1 MSLTEALSEGLQV
14 TAIGLII
21 VFAVLLILML
31 VMMAMKVIFYRPET
45 KESKVGE
52 EKSNV
57 DVNAS
62 IVESKSG
69 DVQNDTELVAVIMA
83 AIASSMNTSVSNIRI
98 KSFKRASGVSSP
110 WNRAGVKET
119 IDGRF

>member
-45 KESKVGE
+45 KESKSDA
-52 EKSNV
+52 EKQNP
-57 DVNAS
+57 DINAS
-62 IVESKSG
+62 VVESENDG
-69 DVQNDTELVAVIMA
+69 MQNDTELVAVIMA

-98 KSFKRASGVSSP
+98 KSFKRASGISSP